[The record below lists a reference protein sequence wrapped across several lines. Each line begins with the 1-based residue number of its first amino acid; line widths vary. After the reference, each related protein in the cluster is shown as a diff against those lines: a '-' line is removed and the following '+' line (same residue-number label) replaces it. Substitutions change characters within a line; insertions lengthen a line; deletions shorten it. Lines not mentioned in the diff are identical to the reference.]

1 MTHKVILIFSLIA
14 IVLGIYLLF
23 SPTSNSLSVICI
35 GNRLGDFIDR
45 PHYCSNEI
53 PSIQTKPIEIL
64 LTYPPY
70 QVILQVNTT
79 EIKPTMI
86 VYSQLPNIQYTV
98 TFYSLAQ
105 PIILDVDKENYTH
118 KSFNN
123 RNYYIYYIEWKKV
136 AIQPIEGQRYTFVFK
151 ASVSGYEDTKM
162 VTIIYTKSGINL
174 DDKPQI
180 TTTTTTTQSQQMTQE
195 DTVKK
200 FIGSALLGGG
210 LINLFLAIRK
220 YGYF

>member
-53 PSIQTKPIEIL
+53 PTIQTKPIEIL

-86 VYSQLPNIQYTV
+86 VYSQLPNIQYSI

-105 PIILDVDKENYTH
+105 PIILDVNKVNYTH

-136 AIQPIEGQRYTFVFK
+136 SIQPIEGQRYTFVFK
-151 ASVSGYEDTKM
+151 ASVSGYEDTK
-162 VTIIYTKSGINL
+162 VATIIYTKSGISL
-174 DDKPQI
+174 DDESQI
-180 TTTTTTTQSQQMTQE
+180 TTTTTTVQSQQMTQE
-195 DTVKK
+195 DIIKK
-200 FIGSALLGGG
+200 LIGSSLLGGG
-210 LINLFLAIRK
+210 VVNLFLAIRK